1 MCVLSRYLL
10 FINFN
15 SMYKIFG
22 VGHRFIAD
30 EIQVRKNIS
39 SSLDYFISTYG
50 DIECVS
56 NLACGADMIFI
67 EEAFNKN
74 CKIKIILPFQI
85 DEYEKDFDSES
96 LIVFR
101 VLISKIKCNTYAIL
115 SSTSNFDRILA
126 YQAAGR
132 SLIMES
138 DAILAVWDGEEG
150 KGLGG
155 TKDQI
160 DYAIN
165 LNKNIHWLKTF
176 RKENS
181 IKNNI
186 SNDKMLIQQ
195 FNNEDIL
202 AQKFKFEYNLSWTL
216 GIFFG
221 LVTIFSIEINFN
233 YVSTIFTHLFLSS
246 LAVVSLIISY
256 YLLTFYA
263 NKVKFKY
270 IRTRLSAEKLRAQL
284 WKIELDT
291 FFPEIY
297 NESKGQIFNLFNDS
311 KRRQLWIQIEDQL
324 KYQQK
329 RNIGIDEK
337 LKPFLLFLK
346 VLRYCFF
353 CIFIGLFSIYTYEY
367 FNQLG
372 VKKSI
377 EDILGF
383 LWMSIP
389 PIYAAIEGYIHFSDY
404 KKTKKITTEIINLF
418 KQFKLDLNKSTILNE
433 FELIENKLFEAFTFE
448 NIEWFNEEKNKRLE
462 LKI

>member
-1 MCVLSRYLL
+1 
-10 FINFN
+10 
-15 SMYKIFG
+15 MYKIFG
-22 VGHRFIAD
+22 VGHRFLAD
-30 EIQVRKNIS
+30 EDQVRANIG
-39 SSLDYFISTYG
+39 SSLDYFISTYS

-67 EEAFNKN
+67 EEAIIRN

-85 DEYEKDFDSES
+85 DEYEKDFDKDS
-96 LIVFR
+96 LIIFR
-101 VLISKIKCNTYAIL
+101 SLISKINFSIYSIL
-115 SSTSNFDRILA
+115 SSRNDFDRILA

-138 DAILAVWDGEEG
+138 DAILAIWDGEEG
-150 KGLGG
+150 QGLGG
-155 TKDQI
+155 TKDHI
-160 DYAIN
+160 DFAIN
-165 LNKNIHWLKTF
+165 LNKNIHWLKTY

-186 SNDKMLIQQ
+186 SNEKMLIDQ

-202 AQKFKFEYNLSWTL
+202 AQKFKFKYNLSWAC

-221 LVTIFSIEINFN
+221 LFTIFSIEINFN
-233 YVSTIFTHLFLSS
+233 YVNKIFTHLFLSS

-284 WKIELDT
+284 WKINLDN
-291 FFPEIY
+291 FFPKIY
-297 NESKGQIFNLFNDS
+297 NESKEQIFNLFNDS

-329 RNIGIDEK
+329 RNAVIDK
-337 LKPFLLFLK
+337 KMKPFLLFLK

-353 CIFIGLFSIYTYEY
+353 CIFIGLFSLYAYDY
-367 FNQLG
+367 FNFSQSGITKL
-372 VKKSI
+372 I
-377 EDILGF
+377 EDLLGF
-383 LWMSIP
+383 LWMSTP
-389 PIYAAIEGYIHFSDY
+389 PIYAAIEGYIHFSDF
-404 KKTKKITTEIINLF
+404 KKTKKITAEIINLF
-418 KQFKLDLNKSTILNE
+418 KQYKLDLNKSIILAE
-433 FELIENKLFEAFTFE
+433 FELIEKKLFEAFTFE
-448 NIEWFNEEKNKRLE
+448 NIEWYNDEKNKRLE